1 MEKYLKMRNINYPCP
16 HFSSYNNTGLYNI
29 SRQIIEFS
37 SHRRFTM
44 SEQNN
49 ILNEELLNEIS
60 GGVDG
65 MITVP
70 YVVQK
75 GDTVPGLAKR
85 FNTTEKQI
93 MEDNVSVLHGSKT
106 LVPGMILSITK
117 NSKR

>member
-1 MEKYLKMRNINYPCP
+1 MRNIYYPCP
-16 HFSSYNNTGLYNI
+16 HFSPYNNTGLYNI

-49 ILNEELLNEIS
+49 ILNEETLNEIS
-60 GGVDG
+60 GGVGG
-65 MITVP
+65 MMVIP
-70 YVVQK
+70 YVVKK
-75 GDTVPGLAKR
+75 GDTIPGLAAR

-93 MEDNVSVLHGSKT
+93 MEDNVSVLHGSKKLT
-106 LVPGMILSITK
+106 PGMMLSITK